1 MFAIFPVENKSRK
14 VAHLIFTNGTFFV
27 WNFCS
32 EVSLFSVFYFTF
44 GAYALTASDSSLLM
58 LYLNGGFF
66 ALTAQFRD
74 FVYFL
79 FIGLQ
84 LLIFFFISAT
94 VRNKTANEHL

>member
-1 MFAIFPVENKSRK
+1 MVRFLFEI
-14 VAHLIFTNGTFFV
+14 
-27 WNFCS
+27 FCS

-74 FVYFL
+74 FIYFL
-79 FIGLQ
+79 FIGLSC
-84 LLIFFFISAT
+84 FFFIF
-94 VRNKTANEHL
+94 LFQPL